1 LGKYLQAS
9 LNIAFSNHPHVAEV
23 RGRGL
28 LAAIEIVRDRD
39 DLTPYPIDDAVTN
52 KVVGRG
58 MERGVFY
65 YGGGTGDV
73 RDVVCMGPP
82 FIISESEIDQMVET
96 LLAAVD
102 DVLG

>member
-1 LGKYLQAS
+1 
-9 LNIAFSNHPHVAEV
+9 
-23 RGRGL
+23 
-28 LAAIEIVRDRD
+28 
-39 DLTPYPIDDAVTN
+39 
-52 KVVGRG
+52 